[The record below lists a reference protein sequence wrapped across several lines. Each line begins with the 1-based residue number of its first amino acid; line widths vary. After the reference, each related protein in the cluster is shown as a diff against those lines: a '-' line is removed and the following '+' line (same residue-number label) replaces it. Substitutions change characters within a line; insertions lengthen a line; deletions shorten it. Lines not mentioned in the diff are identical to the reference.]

1 MESLSLQSYVLQLL
15 FIYFVQVV
23 VSRLSFLFR
32 NHQKKDINFS
42 FLCFVASL
50 LKLYRQKACE
60 ASVSWVFDGDKYRF
74 ASYQGL
80 TYFTVKELTS
90 DHRPDRD
97 DERIRV
103 ETAGG
108 QVLNWG
114 GVPRVNGQLAIS
126 RAIGDV
132 YFERYVRCNILSIS
146 LVMTF

>member
-1 MESLSLQSYVLQLL
+1 MN
-15 FIYFVQVV
+15 
-23 VSRLSFLFR
+23 R
-32 NHQKKDINFS
+32 DINFG
-42 FLCFVASL
+42 FLWLTASL
-50 LKLYRQKACE
+50 LKLYRQKGCE
-60 ASVSWVFDGDKYRF
+60 VSVFLVLDGDKYRF
-74 ASYQGL
+74 ASYRGL

-132 YFERYVRCNILSIS
+132 YFKRYVQCNILSIS